1 MEKYYDLG
9 VYRKADECPVNAAFI
24 TNVKHVK
31 DIPAGW
37 KQIDA
42 LPEGERLYPNTYTAD
57 YIGNSG
63 LYTHCDQIKFDYFR
77 AAHKNANARG
87 FEYIMRNNVF
97 VACHAVFCKTYF
109 VLEHEEDDVVESN
122 TQFHF
127 YAAVEEWYC
136 NPNWIFPG
144 SPISISKYQERHP
157 EAVIFERSEF
167 PYEVYWSDEV
177 YTLRC
182 ENEIKAYNENEEE

>member
-1 MEKYYDLG
+1 MEQYYDLG
-9 VYRKADECPVNAAFI
+9 FYRKADECPVDAAFI

-42 LPEGERLYPNTYTAD
+42 LPKVERLYPNTYTAD
-57 YIGNSG
+57 YIGRCG
-63 LYTHCDQIKFDYFR
+63 LHTHCDQIKFDYSEAF
-77 AAHKNANARG
+77 HKDANARC

-97 VACHAVFCKTYF
+97 IACHAIFCKTYY
-109 VLEHEEDDVVESN
+109 VLEQPEDDVVEFN
-122 TQFHF
+122 RPFHC

-136 NPNWIFPG
+136 NPNWISPG
-144 SPISISKYQERHP
+144 SPIPTSKYQERYP
-157 EAVIFERSEF
+157 EAVIFERNAF

-177 YTLRC
+177 YMIHR
-182 ENEIKAYNENEEE
+182 EED

>member
-1 MEKYYDLG
+1 MEQYYDLG
-9 VYRKADECPVNAAFI
+9 VYRKFDECPVNAAFI

-42 LPEGERLYPNTYTAD
+42 LPEIERLYPNTYMAD
-57 YIGNSG
+57 YMGNCG
-63 LYTHCDQIKFDYFR
+63 LHTHSDSIKFDYSEAF
-77 AAHKNANARG
+77 HEDANARC

-97 VACHAVFCKTYF
+97 IACHAIFCKTYY
-109 VLEHEEDDVVESN
+109 VIEQPEDDMVESN
-122 TQFHF
+122 LQFHC

-136 NPNWIFPG
+136 NPSFIFP
-144 SPISISKYQERHP
+144 SSNSITTSIYKERHP

-177 YTLRC
+177 YMSLL
-182 ENEIKAYNENEEE
+182 EEEK

>member
-1 MEKYYDLG
+1 MEQYYDLG
-9 VYRKADECPVNAAFI
+9 FYRKVDECPVNAAFI

-42 LPEGERLYPNTYTAD
+42 LPKVERLYPNTYTAD
-57 YIGNSG
+57 YIGRCG
-63 LYTHCDQIKFDYFR
+63 LHTHCDQIKFDYYK
-77 AAHKNANARG
+77 AVYKNANARC

-97 VACHAVFCKTYF
+97 IACHAIFCKTYF
-109 VLEHEEDDVVESN
+109 VLEQPEDDMVESN
-122 TQFHF
+122 LQFHC

-136 NPNWIFPG
+136 NPSFIFP
-144 SPISISKYQERHP
+144 SSNSIPTSIYKEKYP
-157 EAVIFERSEF
+157 EAVIFERNEF

-177 YTLRC
+177 YMIHC
-182 ENEIKAYNENEEE
+182 EED